1 MVISGHDRT
10 GIQSTYAEHQAA
22 MAAEAALAQ
31 AAAEEEAAIEAGL
44 ARLEAASAH
53 YAAKAQEGTRGRLLS
68 CIVRPL
74 ITMHD

>member
-31 AAAEEEAAIEAGL
+31 AAAAEEAAIEAGL

-53 YAAKAQEGTRGRLLS
+53 YAAKAQ
-68 CIVRPL
+68 VRVRVQL
-74 ITMHD
+74 IGHL